1 MIAPRLGQNA
11 ADVFVAANVTVY
23 SGGGGIFAGKHTII
37 QRRGTE
43 TFGRFP
49 SGAAWDRK
57 SMKIAVLSG
66 KGGTGKTFVAVNLA
80 CSARET
86 HYIDC
91 DVEEPNGHL
100 FLKPRDIRE
109 EGVCV
114 MTPVFD
120 EKKCT
125 GCRVCVDFCRYN
137 ALALVQGKV
146 LHFKEVCHS
155 CGGCVL
161 LCPEEAVEYA
171 TRNIGMIREGRSGDV
186 NVMTGILDTGEVSGV
201 PVVRALCERLPSAGV
216 SVIDCPPGSA
226 CLVMESIK
234 DADYCVMVSEPTAFG
249 AHDLKNGH

>member
-1 MIAPRLGQNA
+1 
-11 ADVFVAANVTVY
+11 
-23 SGGGGIFAGKHTII
+23 
-37 QRRGTE
+37 
-43 TFGRFP
+43 
-49 SGAAWDRK
+49 
-57 SMKIAVLSG
+57 
-66 KGGTGKTFVAVNLA
+66 
-80 CSARET
+80 
-86 HYIDC
+86 
-91 DVEEPNGHL
+91 
-100 FLKPRDIRE
+100 
-109 EGVCV
+109 

-201 PVVRALCERLPSAGV
+201 PVVRALCERLPSTGV

-249 AHDLKNGH
+249 AHDLKMVIELARLFEKPLGAVLNKCLPGKNPARDLCLGMGVDILGEIPFDRENGQNDIRRGSGSL